1 MTSSNQKSKKK
12 DLVLIFG
19 KVLKELRNERNLSQ
33 EKLGFKSGYHRTYI
47 SLIERGNRAPTLK
60 TIFNLATALNISAT
74 EMIKRVQQ
82 NIEKQD

>member
-1 MTSSNQKSKKK
+1 MSC
-12 DLVLIFG
+12 
-19 KVLKELRNERNLSQ
+19 
-33 EKLGFKSGYHRTYI
+33 YHRTYI